1 MFFYCLQ
8 VTEEMRLDYSYT
20 PPSESED
27 YGENSA
33 DSGYSETEFDIM
45 LDQAEIDAARVV
57 YPPQP
62 EVEFGFPKEC
72 YCGGQPVVETSYTRT
87 DPGRRFYTCENRDDG
102 DCHVWKW
109 WNVAVMEEIRAM
121 CTQCGLLSQKV
132 DSLSFVT
139 DYESHLNRVK
149 ELHDET
155 EQKLEKSCGELG
167 KKKTRLGKRDEFVVG
182 VMVFL
187 LVIIAIVL
195 MVK

>member
-1 MFFYCLQ
+1 MDSRNQSSQYSGYVGLLTSQ
-8 VTEEMRLDYSYT
+8 QQYVVQEYLLSVRNNLRLHPNLMPHSGVTEEMRLDYSYT

-87 DPGRRFYTCENRDDG
+87 DPGRS
-102 DCHVWKW
+102 
-109 WNVAVMEEIRAM
+109 I
-121 CTQCGLLSQKV
+121 
-132 DSLSFVT
+132 
-139 DYESHLNRVK
+139 VK
-149 ELHDET
+149 T
-155 EQKLEKSCGELG
+155 YVS
-167 KKKTRLGKRDEFVVG
+167 VV
-182 VMVFL
+182 
-187 LVIIAIVL
+187 
-195 MVK
+195 